1 MKDTHKVE
9 DKEQATRPALPH
21 VSSLQVEEKGDNEI
35 EVVSGNDPLPSTED
49 VAPVEPVLV
58 DDSVRVPLLTKEDT
72 VDVSRPE
79 LSTPE
84 KPVPAR
90 KPIKSRLPATIFSE
104 TSSDSALSGGFH
116 FSLPKEPLRPQVS
129 TTPPP
134 IRPAHHRTP
143 DSEDRG
149 SRRSIMPDAVLPV
162 VSETPGMSSQGNL
175 PVYCK
180 WVKFLSSQLKKRIA
194 LPRK

>member
-1 MKDTHKVE
+1 MKDTPTVE
-9 DKEQATRPALPH
+9 DREQATRPALPH
-21 VSSLQVEEKGDNEI
+21 VSSLQVEKKDDNEI
-35 EVVSGNDPLPSTED
+35 EVVSENDPFPSTED
-49 VAPVEPVLV
+49 VAPVEPLV
-58 DDSVRVPLLTKEDT
+58 DDSARVPLLTKEDT
-72 VDVSRPE
+72 IDVPRPE

-134 IRPAHHRTP
+134 IRPAHHHTP

-149 SRRSIMPDAVLPV
+149 SRLSIMPDAVLPV

-180 WVKFLSSQLKKRIA
+180 WVQFLSSQLKKQIA

>member
-1 MKDTHKVE
+1 MKDTHTVE
-9 DKEQATRPALPH
+9 DKEPATKPALPL
-21 VSSLQVEEKGDNEI
+21 VSLQQVEEKDDSEV
-35 EVVSGNDPLPSTED
+35 EVVSGDDALPSTED
-49 VAPVEPVLV
+49 VAIVEPVLA
-58 DDSVRVPLLTKEDT
+58 DDSARVPLLRRKDT
-72 VDVSRPE
+72 IDVSKPE

-84 KPVPAR
+84 KPTPAR

-134 IRPAHHRTP
+134 IRPTHQHTP
-143 DSEDRG
+143 DSDDRD
-149 SRRSIMPDAVLPV
+149 SRRSIMPDVV
-162 VSETPGMSSQGNL
+162 VSETPGLSSQGNL

-180 WVKFLSSQLKKRIA
+180 WVQFLSSQLKRRIA

>member
-1 MKDTHKVE
+1 MKDTQKVE

-21 VSSLQVEEKGDNEI
+21 VSSLQVEEKDDNEI

-84 KPVPAR
+84 KPVPVR

-134 IRPAHHRTP
+134 IRPAHYHTP
-143 DSEDRG
+143 DSV

-175 PVYCK
+175 TVYCK
-180 WVKFLSSQLKKRIA
+180 WVQFLSSQLKKRIA